1 MTFWLPLFTLVALCI
16 ASSHAIVN
24 TDAEAAGGYGGDGS
38 SSKCGCIMGP
48 PGMAGIPG
56 VPGMHG
62 SPGSKGERGDRGD
75 KGDTGLPGMLLKVA
89 NVMLNVD

>member
-1 MTFWLPLFTLVALCI
+1 MKFWLPLFTLVALYI

-48 PGMAGIPG
+48 LAWPEYPEFPECM
-56 VPGMHG
+56 
-62 SPGSKGERGDRGD
+62 
-75 KGDTGLPGMLLKVA
+75 GLPAAREREVTVVTKVA
-89 NVMLNVD
+89 LAYQVCY